1 MNRPRHPHRHRR
13 GAAVL
18 FITALTL
25 TAVASDAGLPA
36 GVASGTTT
44 AVQRTVGSRLGLV
57 RRPGVSSDPR
67 LRPVGAPPSGEPAP
81 LSRQAARAPRTDTTP
96 ARRAIALGALPC
108 DDGSGALC
116 GQFNVPLDR
125 DRHDGRTAGIDFK
138 LYVHTDPGPA
148 VSTVWWNGGGP
159 GPSTTRNEPWLPGY
173 LFGDLL
179 GTFDLLLTDV
189 RGTGSTAPDCPTL
202 QLFEGYYPG
211 VANHQPIADCAATI
225 ADRINTYGS
234 ADSARDLD
242 ALRAALGIPKLDI
255 IGNSYGAMPATAY
268 ALRFPQRTR
277 SLIISSGVDVEAT
290 LASKI
295 TDTAR
300 GEDRILDMLCT
311 LSPACRTEV
320 PDARGALAAGVRRL
334 HQSPLEGESVSAN
347 HPDVTQHVRLTEGML
362 FMLLQE
368 SGNTFLSSAG
378 EVPAAMIALGRGDTA
393 PALRL
398 AADATDMFNIVPF
411 DVPASVDSAGGY
423 SAIECSD
430 YRLPWRPG
438 VELDDRIDAAS
449 NSVRRL
455 DARRRIGAWSATTI
469 VRTPEY
475 ADWEQLINCNR
486 WPDVNAEPVVPDD
499 SHYPRVPTLVMTSDL
514 DPGVALESAQRQAAR
529 WPRSQL
535 LDIGG
540 AGHGAALWACGPAR
554 VRAFLR
560 LPGSLQAPCDPA
572 DLPAFRA
579 VGEFPVTAA
588 DARPLDVDPAGVDS
602 STSAD
607 RRLAAVALETA
618 LDANSVSARQSF
630 LGTGAGL
637 RGGQAVT
644 SVVNDQFRI
653 DLIDDRFAADV
664 AVNGLMVY
672 PFDGS
677 TPTIDITFT
686 TDNGSTGHLSVAA
699 NWAQGRSAAEPNV
712 VPVTGQIDGRPI
724 ALLLPL

>member
-1 MNRPRHPHRHRR
+1 MNHPRHPHRQRR
-13 GAAVL
+13 VATVA

-25 TAVASDAGLPA
+25 AAVASDAGLRA
-36 GVASGTTT
+36 GAASGTTT
-44 AVQRTVGSRLGLV
+44 AVQRTGGSGLGLG
-57 RRPGVSSDPR
+57 RQPGIPSDPR
-67 LRPVGAPPSGEPAP
+67 LRPIGAPPSGERAP
-81 LSRQAARAPRTDTTP
+81 LSREAARAPRTDTTP
-96 ARRAIALGALPC
+96 ARRAIALGAQPC

-125 DRHDGRTAGIDFK
+125 ARHDGRTAGIDFK
-138 LYVHTDPGPA
+138 FYVHTDPGPA
-148 VSTVWWNGGGP
+148 ISTVWWNGGGP
-159 GPSTTRNEPWLPGY
+159 GPSTTRNDGWVPGY
-173 LFGDLL
+173 LLGDLL
-179 GTFDLLLTDV
+179 GTFDVLFTDV
-189 RGTGSTAPDCPTL
+189 RGTGSTALDCPTL

-211 VANHQPIADCAATI
+211 VANHQPLADCAATI
-225 ADRINTYGS
+225 ADRIDTYGS

-277 SLIISSGVDVEAT
+277 SLILSSGVDVEST
-290 LASKI
+290 LVSKI

-300 GEDRILDMLCT
+300 AADRILDMLCT
-311 LSPACRTEV
+311 RSPACRAGV

-347 HPDVTQHVRLTEGML
+347 HPDVTQHVRFTEGML
-362 FMLLQE
+362 FTLLEE
-368 SGNTFLSSAG
+368 SDNTFMSAAG
-378 EVPAAMIALGRGDTA
+378 EVPAAMIALGHGDIA

-398 AADATDMFNIVPF
+398 AADATDMFNVFPS
-411 DVPASVDSAGGY
+411 DVPASINSGGGY

-438 VELDDRIDAAS
+438 VALDDRIDAAA

-455 DARRRIGAWSATTI
+455 DVQRRIGAWSATTI

-486 WPDVNAEPVVPDD
+486 WPNVHAEPVVPDD
-499 SHYPRVPTLVMTSDL
+499 SHYPRVPTLVITSDL
-514 DPGVALESAQRQAAR
+514 DPRVPLEDAQRQAAR

-540 AGHGAALWACGPAR
+540 AMHGAALWACGPDR

-560 LPGSLQAPCDPA
+560 LPGSLQSPCDPA
-572 DLPAFRA
+572 QLPAFRA

-588 DARPLDVDPAGVDS
+588 DARPLDVDPSTTDS
-602 STSAD
+602 STIAD

-618 LDANSVSARQSF
+618 LDANSISTRQFSP
-630 LGTGAGL
+630 GTGAGL
-637 RGGQAVT
+637 RGGQAVS

-653 DLIDDRFAADV
+653 DLVDDRFAVDV
-664 AVNGLMVY
+664 AVNGTMIY

-677 TPTIDITFT
+677 SPTIDITFT

-699 NWAQGRSAAEPNV
+699 NWTQGRSAAEPNV
-712 VPVTGQIDGRPI
+712 VPVTGQVDGRPI